1 MLSVTNMMIMPFA
14 AFVFTVR
21 LIVSVGGPVFKKN
34 KTKHDNA
41 GAALAAPRHIDA
53 VTIIHS
59 LLVLVYFI
67 ALQGAVAE
75 RGGVTYWA

>member
-21 LIVSVGGPVFKKN
+21 LIVSVGGPVLKK
-34 KTKHDNA
+34 KHDNA

-59 LLVLVYFI
+59 LLGLVYFI

-75 RGGVTYWA
+75 RGVTYWA